1 MEYKFKVGDVVQVVE
16 GNNTEYIFDVTCED
30 VYGVIKQVN
39 DGEEFDKCDRYYV
52 EVNGHTGIYENGW
65 FAFDDVHLEFVA
77 KQVEAIVDN
86 VNSPTHYAS
95 KSIECIVAMEAMLSK
110 EEFIGYL
117 RGNIFKYQWRYKQK
131 NGIEDLK
138 KAQWYQNKLIEKE
151 GNK

>member
-1 MEYKFKVGDVVQVVE
+1 MEYEFKVGDKVRAIINDHDMLTKGKVYSVLSVEDSVIYCINDKNEKDVFLKEKFELVVE
-16 GNNTEYIFDVTCED
+16 IDD
-30 VYGVIKQVN
+30 IKS
-39 DGEEFDKCDRYYV
+39 
-52 EVNGHTGIYENGW
+52 
-65 FAFDDVHLEFVA
+65 
-77 KQVEAIVDN
+77 DN

-95 KSIECIVAMEAMLSK
+95 QSIECIVAMEAMLSK

-151 GNK
+151 DNK